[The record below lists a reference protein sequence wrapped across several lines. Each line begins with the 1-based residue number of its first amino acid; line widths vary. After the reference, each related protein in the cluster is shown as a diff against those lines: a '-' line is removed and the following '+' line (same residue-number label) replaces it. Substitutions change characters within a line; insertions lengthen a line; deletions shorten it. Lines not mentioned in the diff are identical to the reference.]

1 LEKELRLTEEEEH
14 ELLAAFA
21 DLEREEQLQTQQAQ
35 EIDHAYEQFIE
46 KQSQY
51 IDFSKRFYAKLSNTR
66 KQLEIFDK
74 QLEKSEKW
82 LSKQDSFYYLG
93 GTFYDNH
100 HHKPVDVR
108 TPHFFTTSYE
118 TGVKKEEVMKQYKK
132 GVVQLFDDFDIEKKV
147 NELKQSAKK
156 LEENGIDL
164 PTPKPTFMQK
174 LKGEYI
180 HSFDTLDDF
189 TTNMK
194 PFFDEY
200 RAELHAEKEERK
212 KLEEKKNAEKLKK
225 RIEADKRKEAEE
237 YQLELIRRQEAS
249 ELVKQQRLA
258 AQMQPGKEKNLK
270 NENDNND
277 YGPSL

>member
-1 LEKELRLTEEEEH
+1 MV
-14 ELLAAFA
+14 
-21 DLEREEQLQTQQAQ
+21 Q
-35 EIDHAYEQFIE
+35 
-46 KQSQY
+46 
-51 IDFSKRFYAKLSNTR
+51 
-66 KQLEIFDK
+66 IFNNIK
-74 QLEKSEKW
+74 
-82 LSKQDSFYYLG
+82 
-93 GTFYDNH
+93 
-100 HHKPVDVR
+100 
-108 TPHFFTTSYE
+108 
-118 TGVKKEEVMKQYKK
+118 
-132 GVVQLFDDFDIEKKV
+132 IEKKV
-147 NELKQSAKK
+147 NRLKKKTKK

-189 TTNMK
+189 TTEMK

-200 RAELHAEKEERK
+200 RAELSHDEKEERK

-249 ELVKQQRLA
+249 DLVKQQRLA
-258 AQMQPGKEKNLK
+258 AQMQPGKEKNLE
-270 NENDNND
+270 NEHNNND